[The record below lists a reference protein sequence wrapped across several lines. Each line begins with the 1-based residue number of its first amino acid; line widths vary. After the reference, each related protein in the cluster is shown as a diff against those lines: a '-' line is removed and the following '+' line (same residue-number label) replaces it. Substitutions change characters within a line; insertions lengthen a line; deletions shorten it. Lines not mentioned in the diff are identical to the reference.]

1 MGPNIVL
8 LDDGGV
14 MNDNELRQEQWYR
27 LVGEFFVP
35 ILGGTHTA
43 WADANR
49 VVIKRLLEPATWA
62 ALLAAA
68 TDYAS
73 FERMYYRVWLG
84 DMCALAGVPAP
95 PETQRFEL
103 AAAADDFIT
112 RRVHSAY
119 PGVVEAIRA
128 LRAQGYELHTASGES
143 SATLAGY
150 LDGMGIRDCFGRL
163 YGPDLIDTFKDGPSY
178 YERLIADLG
187 VPPGNTLVVD
197 DNPRALSWAA
207 QAGAHTVLVGSK
219 PAANGVRQI
228 CSLAEL
234 PQIIHTIGG
243 P

>member
-1 MGPNIVL
+1 MAPNVVL

-14 MNDNELRQEQWYR
+14 MNDNELRGPQWQR
-27 LVGEFFVP
+27 LVAEFFVP
-35 ILGGTHTA
+35 ILGGTHAA

-49 VVIKRLLEPATWA
+49 VVIERMLDPLAWATLLNT
-62 ALLAAA
+62 A
-68 TDYAS
+68 TDYAH

-84 DMCALAGVPAP
+84 EMCALVGVPVP
-95 PETQRFEL
+95 PDPQCFEL
-103 AAAADDFIT
+103 AAAAEDFVT

-119 PGVVEAIRA
+119 PGVVEAVRT

-143 SATLAGY
+143 SASLAGY

-187 VPPGNTLVVD
+187 VSPGNTLVVD
-197 DNPRALSWAA
+197 DNPRALNWAA
-207 QAGAHTVLVGSK
+207 QAGAHTLLIGSR
-219 PAANGVRQI
+219 PDAGTTPQI
-228 CSLAEL
+228 QGLAEL
-234 PQIIHTIGG
+234 PAIIHTLGG